1 MNNVDLMRKALD
13 LCDDRL
19 QKKQMAV
26 ELARQRVNIMFEDD
40 EELEG
45 LASNGMLAE
54 FYVKLVADLDIKEAK
69 HPD

>member
-1 MNNVDLMRKALD
+1 
-13 LCDDRL
+13 
-19 QKKQMAV
+19 
-26 ELARQRVNIMFEDD
+26 MFEDD
-40 EELEG
+40 EELEK